1 MKLWAVDDLEIRN
14 MYFSSIY
21 RSATDYN
28 LTLGQNLVGSCM
40 QDVNRYSNYWGKKS
54 EGPISYFVY
63 ILYVSRDLII
73 NVN

>member
-28 LTLGQNLVGSCM
+28 LTLGQNIVGSCM
-40 QDVNRYSNYWGKKS
+40 QDVNRYSNYWKKRS
-54 EGPISYFVY
+54 RGTDIIFCIY
-63 ILYVSRDLII
+63 IIRIAGT
-73 NVN
+73 